1 MIKKLSNT
9 LLIIFVLAIFGCD
22 IRNNLECVTEE
33 GEIFSLSTDGERSN
47 ANEACTCMQIRMFE
61 RAEHGLADK
70 TKLND
75 EYGC

>member
-1 MIKKLSNT
+1 MENFSNT
-9 LLIIFVLAIFGCD
+9 ILMVFFLVILGCD
-22 IRNNLECVTEE
+22 NRDHQECVTEE
-33 GEIFSLSTDGERSN
+33 GEIFFLSTDGERSN

>member
-9 LLIIFVLAIFGCD
+9 LLIIFVLVILGCD
-22 IRNNLECVTEE
+22 IKDNLECVTEE

-47 ANEACTCMQIRMFE
+47 ANEACTYMQIRIFE
-61 RAEHGLADK
+61 TAAHGLAEK

>member
-1 MIKKLSNT
+1 MKNLSNT
-9 LLIIFVLAIFGCD
+9 ILIVFLFAILGCD
-22 IRNNLECVTEE
+22 NRNNLECVTEE

-47 ANEACTCMQIRMFE
+47 VNEAFKCMQIRKFE
-61 RAEHGLADK
+61 TAANGRAGK

>member
-1 MIKKLSNT
+1 MGNLSNT
-9 LLIIFVLAIFGCD
+9 ILMVFFLAILGCD
-22 IRNNLECVTEE
+22 NRNNLECVTEE

-47 ANEACTCMQIRMFE
+47 ANQACTCMQIRMFE
-61 RAEHGLADK
+61 TAAHGLADN